1 MWRVATV
8 ATLHC
13 DDTNLSLRSI
23 GVKHYDVIVN
33 GFPTTLLLSDAD
45 AAARGL
51 SAVTEKADAAP
62 ADKAAAPPNK
72 SRTPRNKAP

>member
-1 MWRVATV
+1 MWRVATS

-13 DDTNLSLRSI
+13 DTNPSLRSI

-51 SAVTEKADAAP
+51 TVKADAAP

-72 SRTPRNKAP
+72 SRTPRNKATP

>member
-1 MWRVATV
+1 M
-8 ATLHC
+8 
-13 DDTNLSLRSI
+13 
-23 GVKHYDVIVN
+23 KHYDVIVN

-51 SAVTEKADAAP
+51 TVKADAAP

-72 SRTPRNKAP
+72 SRTPRNKATP